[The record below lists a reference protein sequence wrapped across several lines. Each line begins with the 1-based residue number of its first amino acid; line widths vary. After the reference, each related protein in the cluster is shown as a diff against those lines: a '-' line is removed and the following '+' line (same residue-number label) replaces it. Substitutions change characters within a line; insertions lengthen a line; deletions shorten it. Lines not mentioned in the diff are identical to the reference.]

1 MNPLLK
7 AWIALGAFAA
17 YALAA
22 ATLYVASLGSMPA
35 LRGFNWSA
43 IVLHVIAGS
52 TCYTYLSTL
61 ECRSCGVGLTN
72 GAMGLGPRCR
82 NCRQPISGRP

>member
-1 MNPLLK
+1 M
-7 AWIALGAFAA
+7 ALGAFAA
-17 YALAA
+17 YALTA
-22 ATLYVASLGSMPA
+22 ATLYVANLGSMPA
-35 LRGFNWSA
+35 ARGFNWSA

-52 TCYTYLSTL
+52 TCYAYLSTL

-82 NCRQPISGRP
+82 SCGQPISGRP

>member
-1 MNPLLK
+1 LNPLLK

-17 YALAA
+17 YALTA
-22 ATLYVASLGSMPA
+22 ATLYVATLANMPA
-35 LRGFNWSA
+35 LRGFNWWA
-43 IVLHVIAGS
+43 IVLHVIAAS
-52 TCYTYLSTL
+52 TCYAYLSTL

-82 NCRQPISGRP
+82 SCGHRP